1 MNMLTKLMTTVNL
14 IVGTI
19 ITASS
24 HHWLMAWAGLELN
37 MLSIL
42 AIIMKPKHPRAAE
55 AAIKYYLTQT
65 IASTLMLFSGTINA
79 TLTGQWNI
87 SQMTD
92 KYACT
97 MLLLAMTMKIGSA
110 PIYFWLPEVMQG
122 STTTTA
128 LIIASWQKIAPI
140 SLLFMTYNHL
150 PPKITMLIG
159 ISSAMIGGWGS
170 INQTQLRKLM
180 AYSSI
185 SNLGW
190 TMVIF
195 TISPHTA
202 TLNIAIYMMM
212 LIPTFTLIKKM
223 SLKTLR
229 DATTMWTSSPMAST
243 MLTLMLLSMSGLP
256 PLTGFTPKLLILN
269 ELTMQNLLPVAATMA
284 MVSLISLFFYTRT
297 TYITTMTT
305 PPITMLTTMK
315 WRLIFTQQKLTS
327 MLTPLSLLTLP
338 LTPILMSLT

>member
-1 MNMLTKLMTTVNL
+1 MNMLTQLMTTLNL
-14 IVGTI
+14 ILGTI

-24 HHWLMAWAGLELN
+24 HHWLTAWAGLELN
-37 MLSIL
+37 MFSIL
-42 AIIMKPKHPRAAE
+42 TIIVKPKHPRAAE
-55 AAIKYYLTQT
+55 AAMKYFLTQT
-65 IASTLMLFSGTINA
+65 IASAMMLFSGTINA
-79 TLTGQWNI
+79 IQTGQWNI

-97 MLLLAMTMKIGSA
+97 LLLLALTMKLGTA

-122 STTTTA
+122 SATSTA

-150 PPKITMLIG
+150 PPKITMIIG
-159 ISSAMIGGWGS
+159 ITSTIIGGWGS

-202 TLNIAIYMMM
+202 TLNIIIYITI
-212 LIPTFTLIKKM
+212 LIPTFMLIKKM
-223 SLKTLR
+223 SMKTLR
-229 DATTMWTSSPMAST
+229 DATTMWSTSPTTNTIFT
-243 MLTLMLLSMSGLP
+243 MMLLSLSGLP
-256 PLTGFTPKLLILN
+256 PLSGFMPKLLILN
-269 ELTMQNLLPVAATMA
+269 ELVMQNLAPMATMLA
-284 MVSLISLFFYTRT
+284 TMSLISLFFYTRT

-305 PPITMLTTMK
+305 PPTLMLTTMK
-315 WRLIFTQQKLTS
+315 WRLVTLQQKLTTA
-327 MLTPLSLLTLP
+327 LVPLSLMTLP
-338 LTPILMSLT
+338 IMPTLSTLS

>member
-1 MNMLTKLMTTVNL
+1 MNMLTKLMIVVNL
-14 IVGTI
+14 IAGTI

-55 AAIKYYLTQT
+55 AAIKYFLTQT
-65 IASTLMLFSGTINA
+65 IASAMMLFSGTINA
-79 TLTGQWNI
+79 IQTGQWNI
-87 SQMTD
+87 SQLTD

-97 MLLLAMTMKIGSA
+97 ILLMAMTMKIGAA
-110 PIYFWLPEVMQG
+110 PIFFWLPEVMQG
-122 STTTTA
+122 STTMTA
-128 LIIASWQKIAPI
+128 LVIASWQKIAPI

-150 PPKITMLIG
+150 PSMIMMTFGITSI
-159 ISSAMIGGWGS
+159 MIGGWGG

-185 SNLGW
+185 SNIGW

-195 TISPHTA
+195 TICPHTA
-202 TLNIAIYMMM
+202 MLNIIIYMIM

-223 SLKTLR
+223 SLKTLQ
-229 DATTMWTSSPMAST
+229 DSTTTWTSSPMTSA
-243 MLTLMLLSMSGLP
+243 MLTLMLLSLSGLP
-256 PLTGFTPKLLILN
+256 PMTGFTPKLLILN
-269 ELTMQNLLPVAATMA
+269 ELIMQNLMPIATTMA
-284 MVSLISLFFYTRT
+284 MMSLISLFFYTRT

-305 PPITMLTTMK
+305 PPITTLMMTK
-315 WRLIFTQQKLTS
+315 WRLALPQQKLTS
-327 MLTPLSLLTLP
+327 MLIPLSLMTLP
-338 LTPILMSLT
+338 LTPILASMN